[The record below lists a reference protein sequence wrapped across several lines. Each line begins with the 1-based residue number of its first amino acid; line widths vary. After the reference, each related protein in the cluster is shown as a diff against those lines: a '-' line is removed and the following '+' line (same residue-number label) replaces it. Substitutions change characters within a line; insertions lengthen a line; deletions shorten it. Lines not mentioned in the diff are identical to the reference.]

1 MGRRSR
7 QGRTWVTAICV
18 ASTLLAACGTPA
30 ATGEADDPAGSTVAS
45 TSPAAPT
52 SSADQP
58 VTTPDPTTDPTI
70 GSTTGS
76 STGSSTD
83 VSGWAESDVGSAVG
97 DDFVSLTE
105 HDGEVWLARL
115 TEERD
120 AYEVRDLAGDSVHRI
135 DAPPS
140 STPPLLFGTP
150 FGLMLVTSDY
160 ERFLPTIRLST
171 DGGATWTESSI
182 SGGRPFDVSGVT
194 VVDGSLVVP
203 GAFRPVDEPGMGPFT
218 PGVFRSADGVTWTEV
233 PLDPAVFDMTDSYLG
248 PVIDLGDRLVMSGTR
263 DEGDYRMPALFE
275 SSDRGATWQI
285 STDSGPAPSAVAVAG
300 ATLVGVNSFLSPSD
314 PAVPVSTNA
323 GRAWE
328 PVDVSRFAPPFQYAS
343 TFVLS
348 GGPSVLITFAVE
360 PSTEYCY
367 EHLEECQSGFVPALL
382 LVAADGT
389 AVSVD
394 LGAPVAYSS
403 SGRVTADGSLH
414 VVTIVGERLV
424 IRSWDAANGPV
435 PTVPDVE
442 PFTPSG
448 PPLAEWDAQLE
459 VGATYRFPLGTHCGI
474 DVLGD
479 FNGEH
484 WWIVGSPE
492 SAYGQYQSDMSQ
504 RLLGEITLVDE
515 DTIEYR
521 IDGELIATY
530 APSAEEPPGCD

>member
-1 MGRRSR
+1 MRRRSR
-7 QGRTWVTAICV
+7 QGRTWMKVIGV
-18 ASTLLAACGTPA
+18 GSVLLAGCGAPTAP
-30 ATGEADDPAGSTVAS
+30 GVADDQTGSTVS
-45 TSPAAPT
+45 TLSPTAPT
-52 SSADQP
+52 SSFDEP
-58 VTTPDPTTDPTI
+58 VTTTGSTIEAMTSTTTDPTI
-70 GSTTGS
+70 
-76 STGSSTD
+76 D
-83 VSGWAESDVGSAVG
+83 VSGWTETDVGSAVG

-120 AYEVRDLAGDSVHRI
+120 AYEVRDLAGDSVHRV
-135 DAPPS
+135 AASPS
-140 STPPLLFGTP
+140 STPPLLFDTP

-171 DGGATWTESSI
+171 DGGATWTEGSI
-182 SGGRPFDVSGVT
+182 SSRPFDVSGVT
-194 VVDGSLVVP
+194 AVAGSLLVP

-218 PGVFRSADGVTWTEV
+218 PGMFRSDDGVTWTEV

-248 PVIDLGDRLVMSGTR
+248 PVIDLGDRLIMSGTR
-263 DEGDYRMPALFE
+263 DEGDYRMPAMFE
-275 SSDRGATWQI
+275 SSDRGSTWQV
-285 STDSGPAPSAVAVAG
+285 STDSGPAPSAVAMAG
-300 ATLVGVNSFLSPSD
+300 TTLVGVNSFLSPSD

-328 PVDVSRFAPPFQYAS
+328 PVEVSRFAPPFQSAS

-348 GGPSVLITFAVE
+348 GGPSALITFAVE

-367 EHLEECQSGFVPALL
+367 EHLDECQSGFVPTLL

-394 LGAPVAYSS
+394 LGAPFAYTS

-414 VVTIVGERLV
+414 VVTTDGERLV

-448 PPLAEWDAQLE
+448 PPLAEWDARLE

-492 SAYGQYQSDMSQ
+492 PAYDQYQSDMSQ
-504 RLLGEITLVDE
+504 RLLGEITVVDA

-521 IDGELIATY
+521 VDGELIATY
-530 APSAEEPPGCD
+530 APSAEEPPGCE